1 MKLAAVITL
10 VLAAVVGVLWFLFVV
25 APPAHEVC
33 QHKSDIL
40 VAEAGGAHDDAVA
53 NLLDQYRLS
62 CRKQAD
68 KTLQLRGKVAY
79 ARWAKCVMGSK
90 TLSEAERCG

>member
-1 MKLAAVITL
+1 MRLAAVIVL
-10 VLAAVVGVLWFLFVV
+10 VLAAIVGALWFQFVV

-33 QHKSDIL
+33 QHKSDVL
-40 VAEAGGAHDDAVA
+40 VAEASGAHDEAVA

-68 KTLQLRGKVAY
+68 KTLQLRGKIAY